1 MSALLKKSQQGQP
14 VRTIKCVF
22 LTPHETKR
30 KAEKTYYVLFTQLV
44 DFNKTNQ
51 TTLRHS
57 HFDEQTDFNKKAIYR
72 SVAKQ
77 LENTRMILN

>member
-1 MSALLKKSQQGQP
+1 LHAS
-14 VRTIKCVF
+14 
-22 LTPHETKR
+22 KR
-30 KAEKTYYVLFTQLV
+30 KAEKTYSVLFTQLV
-44 DFNKTNQ
+44 DFRITTQ

-57 HFDEQTDFNKKAIYR
+57 HFDEQTDFNKKAIYH

>member
-1 MSALLKKSQQGQP
+1 MRRFKTLHA
-14 VRTIKCVF
+14 I
-22 LTPHETKR
+22 KR

-44 DFNKTNQ
+44 DFTITTQ

-57 HFDEQTDFNKKAIYR
+57 HLDEQTDFNKKAIYH

-77 LENTRMILN
+77 LENTRMIVN